1 MATHTVPLVTTALII
16 FAVLFVVSG
25 VFLIVYRYLGYHYR
39 AKLLND
45 VEQGRTSATAA
56 VEVPPRPQPRDCT
69 SSRPQHPTIS
79 HTPGLGKDR
88 KYDTKPLP
96 PHPPHPPHSP
106 HSPHPQK
113 PAPTAR
119 AVPRPVAH
127 GPVRLGLGVYSDLR
141 KPSPNRPAFEQS
153 YFSDEEEEEDDHK
166 READAKDRRWGKSW
180 FPPKPRRVS
189 LQRPQVVKSASRLSQ
204 RLSQL
209 RWPPPRTHVETADVP
224 IVSTPRDLRI
234 DPPPAPP
241 ASRVLGSP
249 FQYHRRQ
256 SSDKRETV
264 IGPGDQLRRV
274 SGAQLEPSRELFAW
288 QDPEQPNII

>member
-1 MATHTVPLVTTALII
+1 MATYTVPLVTSALII

-25 VFLIVYRYLGYHYR
+25 VFLIVHRYLGYHYR
-39 AKLLND
+39 AKLLKD
-45 VEQGRTSATAA
+45 VEKGRTSSTAA

-69 SSRPQHPTIS
+69 KSRPQHPTIS
-79 HTPGLGKDR
+79 HTQGLGKDR

-96 PHPPHPPHSP
+96 LRPPHPPHP
-106 HSPHPQK
+106 PHPQK
-113 PAPTAR
+113 PAPTTR
-119 AVPRPVAH
+119 AVPRRAAH
-127 GPVRLGLGVYSDLR
+127 GPVRLGLGVYSDLP
-141 KPSPNRPAFEQS
+141 KPFLNRPAFEQS
-153 YFSDEEEEEDDHK
+153 YFSDDDEEEDDHK
-166 READAKDRRWGKSW
+166 REGDEKDRRWGKSW

-209 RWPPPRTHVETADVP
+209 RGPPPRTYVETADVP
-224 IVSTPRDLRI
+224 IVSTPHDLRI

-249 FQYHRRQ
+249 FQYHWRQ

-274 SGAQLEPSRELFAW
+274 SGNSLRLSRELFAR
-288 QDPEQPNII
+288 QESEQSNVV